1 MHLPD
6 VCLLPP
12 PQETIDVSGGESS
25 TFEVAT
31 TRHGPVVEGDPRGAG
46 LGLAAAMTGID
57 PAGTK
62 WMDSVRSHHSH
73 TRLKIAVFFH
83 TVSR

>member
-1 MHLPD
+1 MYLPD

-62 WMDSVRSHHSH
+62 WMDSVRRH
-73 TRLKIAVFFH
+73 FH